1 MLDNSRLGMLANG
14 VRSFGGSRGVRVL
27 SSVRVL
33 GRRGND
39 RRSSS
44 RRSSVR
50 VLNGFVNNRVNL
62 ACCRLGCGSGRRVMD
77 LILLAVVG
85 SGGLVGVVGVVG
97 GFDGLDA
104 VVGHAVCLDWRCG
117 LGCSVTDDLRLEEI
131 LDLSDD

>member
-1 MLDNSRLGMLANG
+1 VVSC
-14 VRSFGGSRGVRVL
+14 V
-27 SSVRVL
+27 
-33 GRRGND
+33 
-39 RRSSS
+39 
-44 RRSSVR
+44 
-50 VLNGFVNNRVNL
+50 
-62 ACCRLGCGSGRRVMD
+62 
-77 LILLAVVG
+77 LLAVGG